1 MDKGGGLGVGLVPLP
16 RKTSLTTE
24 TKSIYGQILLA
35 EAMTCEIP
43 NDSYLT
49 WNEEITP
56 MKCRRESHLEPS
68 MRKKSLMKPKH
79 KLRIGAWNVRTMYQC
94 GKSRQVSMEM
104 DRYQL
109 DILGISELRWTGF
122 GKIKTGSEQI
132 ILYSGAEE
140 KHERGV
146 ALIINK
152 ETAKSLLEWE
162 PISERILRARFY
174 SKYIK
179 LSIIQV
185 YLTWNEEITPM
196 KCRRESHLEPSMRK
210 KSLVKPKHKLRI
222 GAWNVRT
229 MYQCGKSR
237 QVSMEMDRYQLDIL
251 GISELRWTGF
261 GKIKTGSEQ
270 IILYSGAEEKHERG
284 VALIINKETAKSLL
298 EWEPISE
305 RILRAR
311 FYSKYIKLSIIQ
323 VYAPTNDADEE
334 EKETFY
340 DQLQCVLNR
349 VPKHDMII
357 LMGDL
362 NAKVGKRIS
371 DDETS
376 MGNESPGE
384 RNENGELFVSLC
396 ELNSL
401 NIGGS
406 RFKHREIH
414 KCTWTSPDGRTKNQI
429 DHIAINNKFRS
440 SLRDVRAMRGAD
452 VGSDHYLILA
462 ILKLKLR
469 KSPKKTGHKRISYD
483 IAKLKAKECRQEFSI
498 ELKNRFE
505 LLKEEENHGNTKQS
519 ENEVKEK
526 VEETWEHIKNIYC
539 DVAEKVLGEKKGK
552 KSKEWITGETL
563 ILIESRRKKKI
574 QMETTKSE
582 RLFNRYRQQY
592 SQIDREVKK
601 SARKD
606 KRKYFT
612 DLANEAQDAA
622 QKGQISTFY
631 QKVKQI
637 KGNKRNSQCAVRDK
651 NNKLLTTDKRI
662 EERWRE
668 YFEDTLNAHHVENSE
683 QLPNVTLNVASTVDF
698 SLEDISLDE
707 VQSAL
712 RATKPKKAAGRDGI
726 VAEML
731 KADFETATRQ
741 LQKLFNEIWRN
752 ERIPEQWK
760 EANWIQGFIV
770 SMPQVLCVDT

>member
-1 MDKGGGLGVGLVPLP
+1 
-16 RKTSLTTE
+16 
-24 TKSIYGQILLA
+24 
-35 EAMTCEIP
+35 MTCEIP

-68 MRKKSLMKPKH
+68 MRKKSLM
-79 KLRIGAWNVRTMYQC
+79 
-94 GKSRQVSMEM
+94 
-104 DRYQL
+104 
-109 DILGISELRWTGF
+109 
-122 GKIKTGSEQI
+122 
-132 ILYSGAEE
+132 
-140 KHERGV
+140 
-146 ALIINK
+146 
-152 ETAKSLLEWE
+152 
-162 PISERILRARFY
+162 
-174 SKYIK
+174 
-179 LSIIQV
+179 
-185 YLTWNEEITPM
+185 
-196 KCRRESHLEPSMRK
+196 
-210 KSLVKPKHKLRI
+210 KPKHKLRI

-519 ENEVKEK
+519 ENEVSGVLTNTGHSVAFRISNLHPSVPINISGGPLSYKYRFHELHLHYGQSDDK
-526 VEETWEHIKNIYC
+526 GSEHTVSGISFPGESIASDSHDKN
-539 DVAEKVLGEKKGK
+539 
-552 KSKEWITGETL
+552 
-563 ILIESRRKKKI
+563 RKLKPYI
-574 QMETTKSE
+574 
-582 RLFNRYRQQY
+582 
-592 SQIDREVKK
+592 I
-601 SARKD
+601 
-606 KRKYFT
+606 
-612 DLANEAQDAA
+612 
-622 QKGQISTFY
+622 
-631 QKVKQI
+631 
-637 KGNKRNSQCAVRDK
+637 K
-651 NNKLLTTDKRI
+651 NNK
-662 EERWRE
+662 
-668 YFEDTLNAHHVENSE
+668 
-683 QLPNVTLNVASTVDF
+683 
-698 SLEDISLDE
+698 
-707 VQSAL
+707 
-712 RATKPKKAAGRDGI
+712 
-726 VAEML
+726 
-731 KADFETATRQ
+731 
-741 LQKLFNEIWRN
+741 
-752 ERIPEQWK
+752 
-760 EANWIQGFIV
+760 
-770 SMPQVLCVDT
+770 

>member
-1 MDKGGGLGVGLVPLP
+1 M
-16 RKTSLTTE
+16 
-24 TKSIYGQILLA
+24 
-35 EAMTCEIP
+35 
-43 NDSYLT
+43 
-49 WNEEITP
+49 
-56 MKCRRESHLEPS
+56 
-68 MRKKSLMKPKH
+68 
-79 KLRIGAWNVRTMYQC
+79 
-94 GKSRQVSMEM
+94 
-104 DRYQL
+104 
-109 DILGISELRWTGF
+109 
-122 GKIKTGSEQI
+122 
-132 ILYSGAEE
+132 
-140 KHERGV
+140 
-146 ALIINK
+146 
-152 ETAKSLLEWE
+152 
-162 PISERILRARFY
+162 
-174 SKYIK
+174 
-179 LSIIQV
+179 
-185 YLTWNEEITPM
+185 
-196 KCRRESHLEPSMRK
+196 
-210 KSLVKPKHKLRI
+210 KPKHKLRI

-539 DVAEKVLGEKKGK
+539 DVAEKVLGKKKGK

-582 RLFNRYRQQY
+582 RLFNRASEWKYEIKEDAPSEY
-592 SQIDREVKK
+592 HHP
-601 SARKD
+601 RKEYELKED
-606 KRKYFT
+606 APSEYHHLRK
-612 DLANEAQDAA
+612 E
-622 QKGQISTFY
+622 
-631 QKVKQI
+631 
-637 KGNKRNSQCAVRDK
+637 
-651 NNKLLTTDKRI
+651 
-662 EERWRE
+662 
-668 YFEDTLNAHHVENSE
+668 
-683 QLPNVTLNVASTVDF
+683 
-698 SLEDISLDE
+698 
-707 VQSAL
+707 
-712 RATKPKKAAGRDGI
+712 
-726 VAEML
+726 
-731 KADFETATRQ
+731 
-741 LQKLFNEIWRN
+741 
-752 ERIPEQWK
+752 
-760 EANWIQGFIV
+760 
-770 SMPQVLCVDT
+770 